1 METHRLGTS
10 AAAGVLALI
19 LVLPTPAP
27 AQVTVVRQ
35 ESENPVKSV
44 ATSTLYG
51 ALAGLT
57 LGAAVALVAEENEDD
72 IVKWCFV
79 GGTFFGFGYG
89 IYHVSTRPQPSSFLA
104 VARGGERLA
113 IPRPIALPSRLGPKA
128 VGLRFVSVT
137 F

>member
-1 METHRLGTS
+1 MGTNRLGKS
-10 AAAGVLALI
+10 AAAGVVALI
-19 LVLPTPAP
+19 LILPTPAP
-27 AQVTVVRQ
+27 AQVTVVRH
-35 ESENPVKSV
+35 ESENPVKSI

-57 LGAAVALVAEENEDD
+57 LGVAIGLVAEENEDD
-72 IVKWCFV
+72 IIKWCFV

-104 VARGGERLA
+104 TTRPGERLG
-113 IPRPIALPSRLGPKA
+113 IPRPILLPSRLGPKA
-128 VGLRFVSVT
+128 VGLRLISVT